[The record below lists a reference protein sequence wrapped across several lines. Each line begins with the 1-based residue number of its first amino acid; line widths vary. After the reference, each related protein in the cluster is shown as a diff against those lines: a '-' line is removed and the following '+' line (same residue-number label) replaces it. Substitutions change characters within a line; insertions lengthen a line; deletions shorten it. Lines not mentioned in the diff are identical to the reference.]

1 VVRSVPRHD
10 YPTDNVTEGL
20 EVLNE
25 TVSWVL
31 ERLEG
36 SEVARGQALSAYLN
50 LANTRCAVDT
60 KATKIETWEAWVTA
74 MQVGSALFASAS
86 ATEGFAECRIGGEL
100 KHLPATGP
108 QPYANAGTWV
118 TSFCLAMI
126 CRDNQRL
133 NRLAQVP
140 VSLLRESGAVF
151 DEYVYAWVET
161 LQAFWAG
168 RENVGERLVTAV
180 DGTNPEA
187 AQYADPE
194 LMAKILYP
202 PIILFYRYLRG
213 DHAQFNEALVD
224 ALRWH
229 KEYWSADDERAMS
242 SDGLV
247 ALAPLAVACL
257 ARDAGFPVEVESEYM
272 PEALLDFSWAGEIE
286 AG

>member
-1 VVRSVPRHD
+1 MVRSVPRHD

-20 EVLNE
+20 EVLSE
-25 TVSWVL
+25 TVSWVM
-31 ERLEG
+31 ERLEE
-36 SEVARGQALSAYLN
+36 SDVARGQALGVTLN
-50 LANTRCAVDT
+50 FASTRCAVDT

-86 ATEGFAECRIGGEL
+86 ANEEGAECRIGGEV

-108 QPYANAGTWV
+108 QPYANAGAWI

-133 NRLAQVP
+133 NRLAEVP
-140 VSLLRESGAVF
+140 ISLLRDSGAVF
-151 DEYVYAWVET
+151 DEYIYAWVEA
-161 LQAFWAG
+161 LQGFWTG
-168 RENVGERLVTAV
+168 RDDVGEKLVAAV
-180 DGTNPEA
+180 DGTNPEVSHS
-187 AQYADPE
+187 ADPE

-213 DHAQFNEALVD
+213 DHAQFNAALSD

-229 KEYWSADDERAMS
+229 KEYWTADDDRAMS

-247 ALAPLAVACL
+247 ALVPLAMACL
-257 ARDAGFPVEVESEYM
+257 ARDARFPIEVESEYM

-286 AG
+286 TG